1 VWIPLLHRRA
11 EVGKAEIMKARAADI
26 LIVPGYGNSGPEH
39 WQTRWQNRIPSARRL
54 EQRDWLKPVLEEW
67 VATVVAEANAAEKP
81 LVLVG
86 HSLAVPTIIHA
97 VPHITAKIAG
107 AFLVAPPDVADP
119 NIRPK
124 HFMTFGPY
132 PRERLPF
139 PTMLVASRN
148 DHYGAY
154 EVAEELAEAW
164 GALLMD
170 AGEAGHI
177 NTDAGY
183 GPWPEGSLAF
193 AHFMAKL

>member
-1 VWIPLLHRRA
+1 
-11 EVGKAEIMKARAADI
+11 
-26 LIVPGYGNSGPEH
+26 
-39 WQTRWQNRIPSARRL
+39 
-54 EQRDWLKPVLEEW
+54 
-67 VATVVAEANAAEKP
+67 
-81 LVLVG
+81 
-86 HSLAVPTIIHA
+86 
-97 VPHITAKIAG
+97 
-107 AFLVAPPDVADP
+107 
-119 NIRPK
+119 
-124 HFMTFGPY
+124 MTFGPY